1 MPPQDLGG
9 FCEACRL
16 AVPII
21 NRVEGRARL
30 KPSPDIQVS
39 RPGQRQKGIYVS
51 ILKVANLA
59 LSFFLELCMVL
70 AYGYWGFTTG
80 SGLIMQLL
88 LGIGVPLI
96 VIVIWGIFL
105 APASKQRLQGVPHWT
120 LEIILFVASIVALF
134 VAGQPSWAII
144 FAVLY
149 SINVTLRLVWKQ

>member
-1 MPPQDLGG
+1 
-9 FCEACRL
+9 
-16 AVPII
+16 
-21 NRVEGRARL
+21 
-30 KPSPDIQVS
+30 
-39 RPGQRQKGIYVS
+39 VS

-70 AYGYWGFTTG
+70 AYGYWGFKTG
-80 SGLIMQLL
+80 SGLVMQLL

-134 VAGQPSWAII
+134 IAGQPNWATT

-149 SINVTLRLVWKQ
+149 AINVTLRLVWKQ